1 MPLPLNRSLS
11 QTLSLFSVIILF
23 YAPLPAHSLEVD
35 LDNHHLAVTTGF
47 VGTQVLLFGA
57 VSDVGTLVIK
67 VTGPPQKAT
76 IRKKERVLG
85 VWANTEKVEFEA
97 IPSFYYY
104 AAAKIPNL
112 LPAAR
117 HHTDL
122 DTETYRREK
131 IEVQDLTFRFAD
143 DQQDL
148 SKPRQ
153 YEYEQALIKL
163 KKDQGLYPTMQG
175 KITFIGQELFR
186 MALTFPSTVP
196 IGTYKLE
203 VLHVQN
209 GTTIHAKTTP
219 LIVSKEGIGADISYF
234 AHRHSLL
241 YGISAI
247 IIAIFAGWI
256 AAAVFGRR

>member
-1 MPLPLNRSLS
+1 MTRSLPYPLHILSIIMTIWAICTPLP
-11 QTLSLFSVIILF
+11 VH
-23 YAPLPAHSLEVD
+23 ALEVD

-57 VSDVGTLVIK
+57 VADVGTLVIK

-85 VWANTEKVEFEA
+85 VWANTEKVDFEA

-104 AAAKIPNL
+104 AATKIPNL

-117 HHTDL
+117 HHSDL
-122 DTETYRREK
+122 DSATYRREK
-131 IEVQDLTFRFAD
+131 IEVQDLTFRFAE

-148 SKPRQ
+148 SQSRQ
-153 YEYEQALIKL
+153 HEYQQALITL
-163 KKDQGLYPTMQG
+163 KKTQGLYPKMEG

-186 MALTFPSTVP
+186 LALTFPSTVP

-203 VLHVQN
+203 VLHIQN

-219 LIVSKEGIGADISYF
+219 LIVSKEGIGADIAYF
-234 AHRHSLL
+234 AHKHSLL

-247 IIAIFAGWI
+247 FIAIFAGWI
-256 AAAVFGRR
+256 AAAIFGRR